1 MNATGPL
8 TLFPVTSSAVNPDR
22 DGTQLALMRLLTKRP
37 DMSQRELSVALN
49 LSLGKTHYV
58 LHALLDRGLVKARNF
73 RRNNNKLAYSYLL
86 TPAGLREKVSMTRR
100 FLANKE
106 AEFEQLQAAIAA
118 LRAEVSATADLSA
131 VAERPAESSG
141 LPAQSP

>member
-86 TPAGLREKVSMTRR
+86 TPDGLREKVIMTRR

-106 AEFEQLQAAIAA
+106 VEFEQLRAAIAA
-118 LRAEVSATADLSA
+118 LRAEVSATADMSA
-131 VAERPAESSG
+131 VADRPAEFP
-141 LPAQSP
+141 LQEPSP